1 MKNIA
6 NVSNVAGLA
15 NVLQDIAYSGL
26 AEYEIDLDLE
36 THKLVGVQV
45 DAENKKVVLVSEEIK

>member
-1 MKNIA
+1 MQSIA

-36 THKLVGVQV
+36 THKLIGVQV
-45 DAENKKVVLVSEEIK
+45 DAENKKVVLVSQEVE

>member
-6 NVSNVAGLA
+6 NVSSVAGLA

-36 THKLVGVQV
+36 THKLIGVQV
-45 DAENKKVVLVSEEIK
+45 DEENKKVVLVSEEVK